1 MEVKQVAVVVVTKKE
16 IYMKK
21 IILLMCVFAF
31 TKVYSQTSP
40 DSNMLYTKRVLESAE
55 IDFLTSFYM
64 QNGDNAAVSGGIGTE
79 ELLDLTGAIVI
90 SIPLNA
96 DDVLIIDAG
105 VSTYTS
111 ASSSNIDPFDKK
123 RKADPFVASS
133 GASKEDEWTNVTI
146 SYSHSSDDRN
156 TVWSGK
162 ASVSSEYDYFS
173 AGVGGSYARLYN
185 QKNTELSVSANV
197 FVDSWSLIYPVELR
211 GSNNKKGDDD
221 DFNIND
227 YTITGNQ
234 NYSPSFERF
243 NSSGRNSYSIGFGFS
258 QILHKNIQGSLA
270 LDFIQQQGLLS
281 TPFQRVYFSDV
292 EDSFIENFQL
302 ADDVERLPDFR
313 FKVASGARLNWYLNE
328 RVTLRTFYRYYFD
341 DWGIDS
347 HTASIEMP
355 VKISDYF
362 TLYPSYR
369 FYNQTASDYFNPY
382 NKALSTDKYYTSD
395 YDVSGYS
402 ANQFGFGVSYTDI
415 FTEARIWKFGLKSVD
430 LKFYQYDRNSNFTS
444 SIVTAGIKIVID

>member
-1 MEVKQVAVVVVTKKE
+1 MAVKQVAVVVVTKKE
-16 IYMKK
+16 VYMKK
-21 IILLMCVFAF
+21 IFLLLCVFAF
-31 TKVYSQTSP
+31 SNAYSQTKK
-40 DSNMLYTKRVLESAE
+40 DTVNVYKKRVLESAE
-55 IDFLTSFYM
+55 VVFLGSYYT
-64 QNGDNAAVSGGIGTE
+64 QDGANAAVGGGVGSE
-79 ELLDLTGAIVI
+79 ELVDLTGTVVI

-96 DDVLIIDAG
+96 DDVLTIDAG

-111 ASSSNIDPFDKK
+111 ASSSNINPFDKK

-133 GASKEDEWTNVTI
+133 GASKEDEWTNVTA
-146 SYSHSSDDRN
+146 SYVHSSDDRN

-185 QKNTELSVSANV
+185 QKNTELSVNANV

-211 GSNNKKGDDD
+211 NSNANKGDDE

-234 NYSPSFERF
+234 NYSPSFEPF
-243 NSSGRNSYSIGFGFS
+243 ANSGRNSYSVGFGFS
-258 QILHKNIQGSLA
+258 QILHKNIQSSLA

-281 TPFQRVYFSDV
+281 TPFQRVYFSNI
-292 EDSFIENFQL
+292 EDSFIEGFQL
-302 ADDVERLPDFR
+302 ADDVERLPDLR
-313 FKVASGARLNWYLNE
+313 FKVAAGGRLNWYLNE
-328 RVTLRTFYRYYFD
+328 RITLRTFYRYYFD
-341 DWGIDS
+341 DWGIGS
-347 HTASIEMP
+347 HTASVEIP
-355 VKISDYF
+355 VKVSDYF

-369 FYNQTASDYFNPY
+369 FYNQTASDYFNPHEV
-382 NKALSTDKYYTSD
+382 ALSTDKYYTSD
-395 YDVSGYS
+395 YDVSAFS
-402 ANQFGFGVSYTDI
+402 ANQFGFGVSYTDVL
-415 FTEARIWKFGLKSVD
+415 TDARIWKFALKSVD